1 MKALLLVPFLLGN
14 SAPAGG
20 LIELFIIGLVAVGIL
35 VGIAWL
41 VLKIFK

>member
-20 LIELFIIGLVAVGIL
+20 LIELFIIALVGVVIL

-41 VLKIFK
+41 ILKMCK